1 MQKVSNKTNILIVY
15 FKNRTYYSDYFH
27 LEIQS
32 KVGTSQNI
40 LLDVL
45 MELSH
50 VNEETKVIEKKDHR
64 RDNKRVQGSVVHDT
78 TREIRSRENAI
89 IVCKKEACDPQIDP
103 APLCPS
109 DKATSDT
116 EVRHLL
122 NSTASFSNLKAHKY
136 LLGVL

>member
-1 MQKVSNKTNILIVY
+1 MQKVNKTDILIVY

-50 VNEETKVIEKKDHR
+50 VNEETKVIENHR

-122 NSTASFSNLKAHKY
+122 NSTSSFSNLKAHKY

>member
-1 MQKVSNKTNILIVY
+1 MQKVNKTDILIVY

-50 VNEETKVIEKKDHR
+50 VNEETKVIENHR

-89 IVCKKEACDPQIDP
+89 IVCKNEACDPQIDP

-122 NSTASFSNLKAHKY
+122 NNTASFSKLKAHKY